1 MIQKIHQE
9 SHKKHLPVGQ
19 GDSPGDN
26 NGGGSNSN
34 QATTYKVTFSV
45 KNATNQNLSNV
56 VVTLTDTTD
65 NTNVKSGTSDNGVAE
80 ITGVKPGTYSVTAT
94 RDGYTAETIA
104 NVTVTNADVTVAD
117 AIVMNS
123 N

>member
-1 MIQKIHQE
+1 MM
-9 SHKKHLPVGQ
+9 HLPAGQ
-19 GDSPGDN
+19 EDNPGDN

-104 NVTVTNADVTVAD
+104 NVTVTNADVTVTD

>member
-1 MIQKIHQE
+1 MSNKKKGGKKEDLNDIDDVGKDVKILR
-9 SHKKHLPVGQ
+9 KKIKELEA
-19 GDSPGDN
+19 DK
-26 NGGGSNSN
+26 
-34 QATTYKVTFSV
+34 TELE
-45 KNATNQNLSNV
+45 ATNQNLSNV

-104 NVTVTNADVTVAD
+104 NVTVSNADVTVAD

>member
-1 MIQKIHQE
+1 MI
-9 SHKKHLPVGQ
+9 HLPATE
-19 GDSPGDN
+19 DNPGND
-26 NGGGSNSN
+26 
-34 QATTYKVTFSV
+34 QPQTPTTYKVTFSV

-65 NTNVKSGTSDNGVAE
+65 STYTKTGTSDNGVAE

-104 NVTVTNADVTVAD
+104 NVTVSNADVTVAD